1 MKFQPNNTGIT
12 LHNCRHRNK
21 NVATAAMRL
30 RIHPGKGCVT
40 ANNSMQKF
48 SIYKMRNMQ
57 TVKTKLY
64 SYVQT
69 QPDVTYQPKW
79 LTYFLIQYSLFMRHL
94 FWAASG
100 SFVNHIWARESS
112 FTNAFVVTL
121 ACSELCV
128 QCLTIF
134 ASDSPPFAVSLN
146 FYPLTS
152 NLTKLQK
159 LKIVAKMCFLNAF
172 LLTRTDL
179 IWSFFFKHF
188 GSTSST

>member
-1 MKFQPNNTGIT
+1 
-12 LHNCRHRNK
+12 
-21 NVATAAMRL
+21 MRL

-112 FTNAFVVTL
+112 FTNAFVVTV

-159 LKIVAKMCFLNAF
+159 LKIVAKMCFLKPIFVNADRFDMEFF
-172 LLTRTDL
+172 LQAFRQH
-179 IWSFFFKHF
+179 FFHVVES
-188 GSTSST
+188 GL